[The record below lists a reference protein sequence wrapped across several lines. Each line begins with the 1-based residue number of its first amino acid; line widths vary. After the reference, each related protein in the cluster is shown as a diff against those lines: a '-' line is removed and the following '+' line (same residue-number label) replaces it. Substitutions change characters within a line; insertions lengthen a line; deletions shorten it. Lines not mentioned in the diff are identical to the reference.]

1 MKKLIAMSALLGAAS
16 IGLLSATPS
25 SAQTVI
31 PIIGG
36 TLGLNMISV
45 ESFAAFPESFLNS
58 TVLTPLGAINI
69 SAFNGTISAV
79 TAVPDF
85 LVPGSFILDPGS
97 FNVTAST
104 IIIDSGLPFF
114 LNGTLIELPTPTTF
128 VFTGTTTAGTNT
140 NTPTTINATF
150 STTQFVDP
158 LLTPIQVQ
166 VPITGGSIALL
177 NGSTLASSNI
187 SKPEFQQEY
196 RNDFNSSSFV
206 GGRVLG
212 LEDK

>member
-36 TLGLNMISV
+36 TLGLNIIPI

-79 TAVPDF
+79 TA
-85 LVPGSFILDPGS
+85 LDPGS

-114 LNGTLIELPTPTTF
+114 LNGTCFCFPTPTTF

-158 LLTPIQVQ
+158 TPIQVQ

-177 NGSTLASSNI
+177 NDSTLASSNI

>member
-36 TLGLNMISV
+36 TLGLNIIPI

-79 TAVPDF
+79 TA
-85 LVPGSFILDPGS
+85 LDPGS

-104 IIIDSGLPFF
+104 IIYDSGLDVF

-158 LLTPIQVQ
+158 TPIQVQ

>member
-36 TLGLNMISV
+36 TLGLNIIPD
-45 ESFAAFPESFLNS
+45 EPIAAFPKSFLNS

-79 TAVPDF
+79 TALPDF
-85 LVPGSFILDPGS
+85 LGPGSGS

-104 IIIDSGLPFF
+104 IIYDSGFPVF

-158 LLTPIQVQ
+158 TPIQVQ

-177 NGSTLASSNI
+177 NSSTLASSNI

>member
-36 TLGLNMISV
+36 TLGLNIIPD

-79 TAVPDF
+79 TALPDF
-85 LVPGSFILDPGS
+85 LGPGSGS

-104 IIIDSGLPFF
+104 IIYDSGFPVF

-150 STTQFVDP
+150 STTQFVD
-158 LLTPIQVQ
+158 LTPIQVQ
-166 VPITGGSIALL
+166 VPITDGSIALL
-177 NGSTLASSNI
+177 NDSTLASANI
-187 SKPEFQQEY
+187 SKPEFQQ
-196 RNDFNSSSFV
+196 
-206 GGRVLG
+206 
-212 LEDK
+212 

>member
-16 IGLLSATPS
+16 IGVLSVAPS
-25 SAQTVI
+25 YAQNVV

-36 TLGLNMISV
+36 TLGLNITPTFYNS
-45 ESFAAFPESFLNS
+45 ALPTSFLNT
-58 TVLTPLGAINI
+58 TVLTPLGAVNI

-79 TAVPDF
+79 TALPDF
-85 LVPGSFILDPGS
+85 LGPGSGS

-104 IIIDSGLPFF
+104 IIYDSGFPVF

-158 LLTPIQVQ
+158 TPIQVQ

-177 NGSTLASSNI
+177 NSSTLASSNI

>member
-36 TLGLNMISV
+36 TLGLNIIPD

-79 TAVPDF
+79 TALPDF
-85 LVPGSFILDPGS
+85 LGPGSGS

-104 IIIDSGLPFF
+104 IIYDSGFPVF

-158 LLTPIQVQ
+158 TPIQVQ

-177 NGSTLASSNI
+177 NSSTLASSNI

>member
-36 TLGLNMISV
+36 TLGLNIIPI

-79 TAVPDF
+79 TAVPF
-85 LVPGSFILDPGS
+85 LVPGS

-104 IIIDSGLPFF
+104 IIYDSGLDVF

-158 LLTPIQVQ
+158 TPIQVQ
-166 VPITGGSIALL
+166 VPVTGGSIALL
-177 NGSTLASSNI
+177 NDSTLASSNI

-212 LEDK
+212 LED

>member
-36 TLGLNMISV
+36 TLGLNIIPI

-58 TVLTPLGAINI
+58 TVLTPLGAVNI

-85 LVPGSFILDPGS
+85 LVPGSFILDPSS

-104 IIIDSGLPFF
+104 IIIDSGLPVF
-114 LNGTLIELPTPTTF
+114 LNGTCFCFPTPTTF

-150 STTQFVDP
+150 STTQFVVDP
-158 LLTPIQVQ
+158 TPIQVQ

>member
-16 IGLLSATPS
+16 IGVLSVAPS
-25 SAQTVI
+25 YAQNVV

-36 TLGLNMISV
+36 TLGLNITPTFYNS
-45 ESFAAFPESFLNS
+45 ALPTSFLNT
-58 TVLTPLGAINI
+58 TVLTPLGAVNI
-69 SAFNGTISAV
+69 SAFNGSISATTPSTSV
-79 TAVPDF
+79 
-85 LVPGSFILDPGS
+85 GS

-104 IIIDSGLPFF
+104 VTNTGGDSDFY
-114 LNGTLIELPTPTTF
+114 NGTTGPFPFGSSTTLTTF

-158 LLTPIQVQ
+158 TPIQVQ

-177 NGSTLASSNI
+177 NSSTLASSNI

>member
-36 TLGLNMISV
+36 TLGLNIIPI

-79 TAVPDF
+79 TAVPF
-85 LVPGSFILDPGS
+85 LVPGS

-104 IIIDSGLPFF
+104 IIYDSGLDVF

>member
-79 TAVPDF
+79 TAVPF
-85 LVPGSFILDPGS
+85 LVPGS

-104 IIIDSGLPFF
+104 IIYDSGLDVF

-158 LLTPIQVQ
+158 TPIQVQ

-177 NGSTLASSNI
+177 NDSTLASSNI

>member
-79 TAVPDF
+79 TAVPF
-85 LVPGSFILDPGS
+85 LVPGS

-104 IIIDSGLPFF
+104 IIYDSGLDVF

>member
-79 TAVPDF
+79 TAVPF
-85 LVPGSFILDPGS
+85 LVPGSY
-97 FNVTAST
+97 NVTAST
-104 IIIDSGLPFF
+104 IIYDSGLDVF

-158 LLTPIQVQ
+158 TPIQVQ

-177 NGSTLASSNI
+177 NDSTLASSNI

>member
-158 LLTPIQVQ
+158 TPIQVQ

>member
-36 TLGLNMISV
+36 TLGLNIIPD
-45 ESFAAFPESFLNS
+45 EPIAAFPKSFLNS
-58 TVLTPLGAINI
+58 TVLTPLGAVNI

-85 LVPGSFILDPGS
+85 LVPGSGS

-104 IIIDSGLPFF
+104 IIYDSGLPVFF
-114 LNGTLIELPTPTTF
+114 NGTCFCFPTPTTF

-158 LLTPIQVQ
+158 TPIQVQ
-166 VPITGGSIALL
+166 VPITDGSIALL
-177 NGSTLASSNI
+177 NDSTLASSNI

>member
-36 TLGLNMISV
+36 TLGLNIIPI

-79 TAVPDF
+79 TAVPF
-85 LVPGSFILDPGS
+85 LVPGS

-104 IIIDSGLPFF
+104 IIYDSGLDVF

-128 VFTGTTTAGTNT
+128 VFTGTTTAGT
-140 NTPTTINATF
+140 
-150 STTQFVDP
+150 
-158 LLTPIQVQ
+158 
-166 VPITGGSIALL
+166 
-177 NGSTLASSNI
+177 
-187 SKPEFQQEY
+187 
-196 RNDFNSSSFV
+196 
-206 GGRVLG
+206 
-212 LEDK
+212 

>member
-36 TLGLNMISV
+36 TLGLNIIPI

-79 TAVPDF
+79 TAVPF
-85 LVPGSFILDPGS
+85 LVPGS

-104 IIIDSGLPFF
+104 IIYDSGLPFF

>member
-25 SAQTVI
+25 SAQTII

-36 TLGLNMISV
+36 TLGLNIIPV
-45 ESFAAFPESFLNS
+45 GLIAAFPESFLNS

-79 TAVPDF
+79 TAVPF
-85 LVPGSFILDPGS
+85 LVPGS

-114 LNGTLIELPTPTTF
+114 LNGTCFCFPTPTTF

>member
-36 TLGLNMISV
+36 TLGLNIIPI

-104 IIIDSGLPFF
+104 IIYDSGLDVF

-158 LLTPIQVQ
+158 TPIQVQ

-177 NGSTLASSNI
+177 NDSTLASSNI

>member
-36 TLGLNMISV
+36 TLGLNIIPI

-79 TAVPDF
+79 TAVPF
-85 LVPGSFILDPGS
+85 LVPGS

-104 IIIDSGLPFF
+104 IIYDSGLDVF

-158 LLTPIQVQ
+158 TPIQVQ
-166 VPITGGSIALL
+166 VPIT
-177 NGSTLASSNI
+177 
-187 SKPEFQQEY
+187 
-196 RNDFNSSSFV
+196 
-206 GGRVLG
+206 
-212 LEDK
+212 

>member
-79 TAVPDF
+79 TAVPF
-85 LVPGSFILDPGS
+85 LVPGS

-104 IIIDSGLPFF
+104 IIYDSGLPFF

-158 LLTPIQVQ
+158 TPIQVQ

-177 NGSTLASSNI
+177 NDSTLASSNI

>member
-36 TLGLNMISV
+36 TLGLNIIPI

-79 TAVPDF
+79 TAVPF
-85 LVPGSFILDPGS
+85 LVPGS

-104 IIIDSGLPFF
+104 IIYDSGLDVF

-158 LLTPIQVQ
+158 TPIQVQ

-177 NGSTLASSNI
+177 NDSTLASSNI

-206 GGRVLG
+206 GGRVIG
-212 LEDK
+212 L

>member
-79 TAVPDF
+79 TAVPF
-85 LVPGSFILDPGS
+85 LVPGS

-104 IIIDSGLPFF
+104 IIYDSGLDVF

-158 LLTPIQVQ
+158 TPIQVQ

>member
-79 TAVPDF
+79 TA
-85 LVPGSFILDPGS
+85 LDPGS

-104 IIIDSGLPFF
+104 IIYDSGLPFF
-114 LNGTLIELPTPTTF
+114 LNGTCFCFPTPTTF

>member
-36 TLGLNMISV
+36 TLGLNIIPI

-79 TAVPDF
+79 TAVPF
-85 LVPGSFILDPGS
+85 LVPGS

-114 LNGTLIELPTPTTF
+114 LNGTCFCFPTPTTF

-158 LLTPIQVQ
+158 TPIQVQ

>member
-36 TLGLNMISV
+36 TLGLNIIPI

-79 TAVPDF
+79 TAVPF
-85 LVPGSFILDPGS
+85 LVPGS

-104 IIIDSGLPFF
+104 IIYDSGLDVF

-212 LEDK
+212 L

>member
-36 TLGLNMISV
+36 TLGLNIIPDDPI
-45 ESFAAFPESFLNS
+45 AAFPESFLNS
-58 TVLTPLGAINI
+58 TVLTPLGAVNI

-79 TAVPDF
+79 TAVPAF
-85 LVPGSFILDPGS
+85 LGPGSGS

-104 IIIDSGLPFF
+104 IIYDSGLPVF
-114 LNGTLIELPTPTTF
+114 LNGTCFCFPTPTTF

-158 LLTPIQVQ
+158 TPIQVQ
-166 VPITGGSIALL
+166 VPITDGSIALL
-177 NGSTLASSNI
+177 NDSTLASSNI

>member
-79 TAVPDF
+79 TAVPF
-85 LVPGSFILDPGS
+85 LVPGS

-114 LNGTLIELPTPTTF
+114 LNGTCFCFPTPTTF

-158 LLTPIQVQ
+158 TPIQVQ

>member
-36 TLGLNMISV
+36 TLGLNIIPI

-58 TVLTPLGAINI
+58 TVLTPLGAVNI

-79 TAVPDF
+79 TAVPAF
-85 LVPGSFILDPGS
+85 LGPGSGS

-104 IIIDSGLPFF
+104 VTNTGGLPVFF
-114 LNGTLIELPTPTTF
+114 NGTSCAFCFPTTPTTF

-158 LLTPIQVQ
+158 TPIQVQ

>member
-79 TAVPDF
+79 TA
-85 LVPGSFILDPGS
+85 LDPGS

-104 IIIDSGLPFF
+104 IIYDSGLPFF
-114 LNGTLIELPTPTTF
+114 LNGTCFCFPTPTTF

-158 LLTPIQVQ
+158 TPIQVQ

>member
-36 TLGLNMISV
+36 TLGLNIIPI

-79 TAVPDF
+79 TA
-85 LVPGSFILDPGS
+85 LDPGS

-104 IIIDSGLPFF
+104 IIYDSGLPFF
-114 LNGTLIELPTPTTF
+114 LNGTCFCFPTPTTF

-158 LLTPIQVQ
+158 TPIQVQ

>member
-36 TLGLNMISV
+36 TLGLNITPTFYNS
-45 ESFAAFPESFLNS
+45 ALPTSFLNT
-58 TVLTPLGAINI
+58 TVLTPLGAVNI

-79 TAVPDF
+79 TALPDF
-85 LVPGSFILDPGS
+85 LGPGSGS

-104 IIIDSGLPFF
+104 IIYDSGFPVF

-158 LLTPIQVQ
+158 TPIQVQ

-177 NGSTLASSNI
+177 NSSTLASSNI

>member
-79 TAVPDF
+79 TA
-85 LVPGSFILDPGS
+85 LDPGS

>member
-36 TLGLNMISV
+36 TLGLNIIP
-45 ESFAAFPESFLNS
+45 EDPIAAFPESFLNS
-58 TVLTPLGAINI
+58 TVLTPLGAVNI

-79 TAVPDF
+79 TAFPF
-85 LVPGSFILDPGS
+85 LVPVPGS

-104 IIIDSGLPFF
+104 IIYDSGFPFF
-114 LNGTLIELPTPTTF
+114 LNGTCSCLPTPTTF

-158 LLTPIQVQ
+158 TPIQVQ

-177 NGSTLASSNI
+177 NDSTLASSNI

>member
-36 TLGLNMISV
+36 TLGLNIIPD
-45 ESFAAFPESFLNS
+45 EPIAAFPKSFLNS
-58 TVLTPLGAINI
+58 TVLTPLGAVNI

-85 LVPGSFILDPGS
+85 LLLGS

-104 IIIDSGLPFF
+104 IIYDSGLPVF
-114 LNGTLIELPTPTTF
+114 LNGTSCFCFDTSTPLPTTF

-158 LLTPIQVQ
+158 TPIQVQ

-177 NGSTLASSNI
+177 NSSTLASSNI

>member
-36 TLGLNMISV
+36 TLGLNIIPI

-79 TAVPDF
+79 TAVPF
-85 LVPGSFILDPGS
+85 LVPGS

-104 IIIDSGLPFF
+104 IIYDSGLPFF

-158 LLTPIQVQ
+158 TPIQVQ

-177 NGSTLASSNI
+177 NDSTLASSNI

>member
-36 TLGLNMISV
+36 TLGLNIIPI

-79 TAVPDF
+79 TAVPF
-85 LVPGSFILDPGS
+85 LVPGS

-104 IIIDSGLPFF
+104 IIYDSGLDVF

-158 LLTPIQVQ
+158 TPIQVQ